1 MAQMCPNCSTNHAD
15 NASQCGA
22 CRQPLLNLLGQG
34 TVLANRYRV
43 TQVLGCGGM
52 GAVYLAHD
60 QNIPNQLVAVKENLS
75 NSAQAQQQFQSEV
88 QVMRRLRHTGLPRVT
103 DQFTGPRNRQYMVM
117 DYIAGETLEA
127 AVQRRHPLPIA
138 EIVDIGLQ
146 LTEVLRYLHSCQ
158 VIHRD
163 IKPPNIRLTPEGQ
176 AVLVDF
182 GISKLHVPGQR
193 TQVWGKGMG
202 TDGYAPL
209 EQYTMSGSIGTDART
224 DLYSLGAVLYFALT
238 NQTPPSAL
246 ELERGVKPLTPPMR
260 LRADV
265 PQPLQRVIF
274 TAMALPKDRRYQ
286 TADAMRQALGALT
299 ATPGGSA
306 SAGLASATPPTLAP
320 TVRTFATPPVW
331 PVSPVPATPSYS
343 NAPGLSPVNAPPSP
357 RTARRR
363 TLAAALQFGCV
374 LGILALLLVV
384 VLGGGYAY
392 FNDGRLPL
400 LGTVWPLALPN
411 LVSSSQNTPVATHS
425 AAAST
430 PLSTNQ
436 ALLPATISQIAPLRH
451 LGKGEIQQIAW
462 SPNGQWLAVASS
474 WAVYLYT
481 LQANRLVEQTTLP
494 LEQPGYSLAFS
505 SQSEQLAVGLADG
518 TLLIY
523 RVADGVR
530 QQTLRGHTGAILS
543 VAFSPTD
550 PTLLASGSQ
559 DTSVRLWQV
568 DSGAL
573 LQTLTDHIGD
583 VSALAF
589 APDGQQLASGERHK
603 TLNPLK
609 GFWGG
614 TVQIWRVA
622 DGVRLMTIDTD
633 MRRVNG
639 LAFSPDGATLVTG
652 EAWLTLNLWRG
663 RLRLW
668 QVATGRHLRDLGA
681 FDASVDDVAFAANGE
696 TVAAALRNGTL
707 ALHNAS
713 DGAPASLQLSTP
725 PSQQPI
731 VSAAFS
737 PNGALLAAGS
747 ADGALLLW
755 QVDNGVLLQQLTDY
769 TGAITSVAI
778 SSDGTLVWGESSTS
792 FALGEARTALEARN
806 GAVQVWGTHDGIQ
819 LHKLQATAADG
830 DVEAVALS
838 PDGTLLAAGGSWNL
852 PRQDGAV
859 RLWQM
864 ADGGL
869 LRVFEGTQGIAK
881 GVAFAPNGTLLAVAE
896 RWTTVQGQ
904 LDGAVR
910 IWPVDH
916 TTPLQTL
923 EGFDAAAESLA
934 FAPDGQW
941 LAAGLSNGEIRLWQV
956 AGWAPGLTL
965 AQHDGSVN
973 GLAFA
978 PDSTLL
984 ASGAADGRIYLWRVA
999 DGAVMQTMDAASSPV
1014 NSVAFSP
1021 DGALLAAGCEDGL
1034 VRVWATADG
1043 QLLQELRGHRGPV
1056 NSVVFSADG
1065 MLLVSGSADK
1075 SVWIWGVP

>member
-1 MAQMCPNCSTNHAD
+1 
-15 NASQCGA
+15 
-22 CRQPLLNLLGQG
+22 LLNLLGQG

-103 DQFTGPRNRQYMVM
+103 DQFMGPRNRQYMVM
-117 DYIAGETLEA
+117 DYIAGETMEE

-209 EQYTMSGSIGTDART
+209 EQYTMSSNIGTDART

-299 ATPGGSA
+299 ATPGVAA
-306 SAGLASATPPTLAP
+306 SAGLTPATLPTLAP
-320 TVRTFATPPVW
+320 TVRTFASPPVGPPAPPPVW
-331 PVSPVPATPSYS
+331 PVSPVPATPSSS
-343 NAPGLSPVNAPPSP
+343 NMPGTLPVNLPSSP
-357 RTARRR
+357 RAARRR

-400 LGTVWPLALPN
+400 LGTVWPLEFPN
-411 LVSSSQNTPVATHS
+411 LASSSQNTPVATHS

-481 LQANRLVEQTTLP
+481 RQANRLVEQTTLP
-494 LEQPGYSLAFS
+494 LDQPGYSLAFS

-518 TLLIY
+518 TLLVY
-523 RVADGVR
+523 RVADGAL

-550 PTLLASGSQ
+550 PAILASGAQ
-559 DTSVRLWQV
+559 DASVRLWQV

-573 LQTLTDHIGD
+573 LQTFTDHNGE

-589 APDGQQLASGERHK
+589 SPDGEQLASGERHK
-603 TLNPLK
+603 SLNPLK

-614 TVQIWRVA
+614 SVQIWRVA
-622 DGVRLMTIDTD
+622 DGVRLLTIDTD
-633 MRRVNG
+633 MRRVNS
-639 LAFSPDGATLVTG
+639 LAFAPDGATLVTG
-652 EAWLTLNLWRG
+652 EAWLSVDLWRG

-668 QVATGRHLRDLGA
+668 QVATGTHLRDLGA
-681 FDASVDDVAFAANGE
+681 FDASVDGVAFAADGE

-707 ALHNAS
+707 VLQQTR
-713 DGAPASLQLSTP
+713 DGAAAPLQPSAFPA
-725 PSQQPI
+725 QQPL
-731 VSAAFS
+731 VSVAFS
-737 PNGALLAAGS
+737 LDGSLLAAGS

-755 QVDNGVLLQQLTDY
+755 QADNGALLQQLHDY
-769 TGAITSVAI
+769 TGAITSVALAP
-778 SSDGTLVWGESSTS
+778 DGTLAWGESSTS
-792 FALGEARTALEARN
+792 FALGEARLTLEARN
-806 GAVQVWGTHDGIQ
+806 GAVQLWRVSDGVQ
-819 LHKLQATAADG
+819 LHKLQETLADG

-859 RLWQM
+859 RLWQV
-864 ADGGL
+864 ADGTL
-869 LRVFEGTQGIAK
+869 LRTFEGTRGIAK
-881 GVAFAPNGTLLAVAE
+881 GVAFAPTGSLLAVAE
-896 RWTTVQGQ
+896 RWTTLQGG

-910 IWPVDH
+910 IWPVDNV
-916 TTPLQTL
+916 TPLQTL

-973 GLAFA
+973 SVAFT

-984 ASGAADGRIYLWRVA
+984 ASGAVDGRIYLWRVA
-999 DGAVMQTMDAASSPV
+999 DGAVMQTIDATSSPV
-1014 NSVAFSP
+1014 NSVVFSP

-1075 SVWIWGVP
+1075 SVWIWGIQ